1 VGDEKSEEEMN
12 LNAALREVREEFND
26 GAVVITSGYDRTL
39 DEVISETDDER
50 EVWAEW
56 GEISYGG
63 VTVPAT
69 HVFFLDEDGYMRRDG
84 SGLSVVSARDYAR
97 LGR

>member
-1 VGDEKSEEEMN
+1 MN
-12 LNAALREVREEFND
+12 LNEALREVREEFSD
-26 GAVVITSGYDRTL
+26 GAMVITSRYDRPL
-39 DEVISETDDER
+39 GEVMSETDDER
-50 EVWAEW
+50 EVWVEW
-56 GEISYGG
+56 GEISYGD

-84 SGLSVVSARDYAR
+84 SGLSVVSARDYTR

>member
-1 VGDEKSEEEMN
+1 
-12 LNAALREVREEFND
+12 
-26 GAVVITSGYDRTL
+26 
-39 DEVISETDDER
+39 
-50 EVWAEW
+50 
-56 GEISYGG
+56 
-63 VTVPAT
+63 VPAT